1 VFFSVFLIHMSS
13 PIPHLTHHPPTSP
26 HPHTPSQEDIIF
38 IGKSTGTQDI
48 LVETTYPLFCRLRDT
63 ADIALI
69 NEADCRGFVLTA
81 AVPSSGKGEDGG
93 EEAVVDME
101 RRLGTLEERPQFVS
115 RFFCPRVGIDEDP
128 VTGSAHCH
136 LGPYWKA
143 KFNTENGTGRN
154 GGTSALPLV
163 AFQASPRGGLLRVSV
178 DDEGGRVSLRG
189 GAVTTSKGEL
199 WR

>member
-1 VFFSVFLIHMSS
+1 MIIFKLIFLVSNTFLS
-13 PIPHLTHHPPTSP
+13 SP
-26 HPHTPSQEDIIF
+26 HPLLSPQEDVLF

-48 LVETTYPLFCRLRDT
+48 LVETSYPLFCRLRDT

-93 EEAVVDME
+93 EDAVGDME

-143 KFNTENGTGRN
+143 KFNTEKGSGRTW
-154 GGTSALPLV
+154 GTSALPLV